1 MLNQD
6 LIQGAEQ
13 AARYAGLSRR
23 TIYHLVEKEQIPCV
37 RMGSRLYF
45 RRSELDA
52 AFRGSS
58 ISTSPA
64 ENDLA

>member
-6 LIQGAEQ
+6 LLQGASE

-23 TIYHLVEKEQIPCV
+23 TIYHLVEKKQIPCV

-52 AFRGSS
+52 AFRASFS
-58 ISTSPA
+58 IPQ
-64 ENDLA
+64 ND